1 MRSAKRT
8 TGLVLSLCALLTAAM
23 LSVSPAVFAQSIG
36 DAEINMGRKAA
47 REVEQ
52 DCKLVEDP
60 AVQERVKT
68 IGEAVAKVANSLE
81 VESTYGT
88 GRITPFKYTI
98 KVLDEKEINAFAL
111 PGGYIYIHKALL
123 DYVESDHE
131 LAGVIAHEMAHASHH
146 HMAYL
151 LKEQG
156 RLDSRIAMILVA
168 GVLGNM
174 DPEDLSQVLVGAQL
188 VRIAYASGYG
198 QKAEADADRT
208 AIIYLHKAGYN
219 PVGLLTYMERLARD
233 QAAQPQMDMGI
244 FRTHPLSRDRARAM
258 ISQIEGL
265 NLPIKRREVTAA
277 TKAVAECAVRDPKS
291 PSCVKLDDIVIFQP
305 APIGDTLTSEQR
317 AQIIAVNVNQLLD
330 KEPRLRQIKLSA
342 DRRTVIACGDPLIV
356 VTDEDAALSGK
367 SVQDLAEQAANALR
381 TFIWRQAVATTY

>member
-1 MRSAKRT
+1 MRSTKRT
-8 TGLVLSLCALLTAAM
+8 TGLVSSLCAVLLMAM
-23 LSVSPAVFAQSIG
+23 LAVSPAALAQSIG
-36 DAEINMGRKAA
+36 DAEISMGRKAA
-47 REVEQ
+47 REVEKE
-52 DCKLVEDP
+52 CKLVEDP
-60 AVQERVKT
+60 AGQERVKT
-68 IGEAVAKVANSLE
+68 IGEAIAKVANSLE

-98 KVLDEKEINAFAL
+98 KVLDEKEINAFSL
-111 PGGYIYIHKALL
+111 PGGYIYIHKTLL
-123 DYVESDHE
+123 HYVESDHE

-151 LKEQG
+151 LREQG
-156 RLDSRIAMILVA
+156 RLDARIAMILVA

-174 DPEDLSQVLVGAQL
+174 DAKDLSQVLVGAQL
-188 VRIAYASGYG
+188 VRIAYSSGYG
-198 QKAEADADRT
+198 QKAEEDADRT
-208 AIIYLHKAGYN
+208 AITYLHRAGYN
-219 PVGLLTYMERLARD
+219 PVGLLTFMERLARD

-244 FRTHPLSRDRARAM
+244 FRTHPLSRDRAKAM

-277 TKAVAECAVRDPKS
+277 TKAVTECAANDPKS

-317 AQIIAVNVNQLLD
+317 AQIIVMKINQLLD
-330 KEPRLRQIKLSA
+330 KEPQLRQIRLGA
-342 DRRTVIACGDPLIV
+342 DKRTVIACGDPLII

-367 SVQDLAEQAANALR
+367 SAQDLAEQAADALR
-381 TFIWRQAVATTY
+381 AFIWRQTVATTY